1 MGLLASIHAMIF
13 ARSWKTSESFF
24 CCLPYTQSYNH
35 AEVEL
40 PDGVLFR
47 CLPVVMHQS
56 TQPLWYCCQTC
67 LMNQLHDNLSLRV
80 SALLSTW
87 ESDFQNG
94 WCLRSR
100 QRLFSTL
107 DGSGP
112 EEKRIEGYLF
122 QTGVPIMGRV
132 FLALIAYDFDR
143 WLICVHTTRLADNIL
158 PLAVHGSP
166 TFGPK
171 GLEEVF
177 RLSARGYS
185 SVCHTGHHTN
195 VNTSIPRP
203 SCTISAY
210 TYVVVLMGV
219 VCWSRRALLTYI
231 GSDGIDEGFKECSR
245 RPD

>member
-1 MGLLASIHAMIF
+1 MIIYHC
-13 ARSWKTSESFF
+13 ESVPFF
-24 CCLPYTQSYNH
+24 PCGK
-35 AEVEL
+35 VIFRM
-40 PDGVLFR
+40 DGVYGVDRGSF
-47 CLPVVMHQS
+47 
-56 TQPLWYCCQTC
+56 
-67 LMNQLHDNLSLRV
+67 
-80 SALLSTW
+80 SA
-87 ESDFQNG
+87 
-94 WCLRSR
+94 
-100 QRLFSTL
+100 L

-112 EEKRIEGYLF
+112 EENRIEGYLF
-122 QTGVPIMGRV
+122 QTNVPIMGRV

-143 WLICVHTTRLADNIL
+143 WLICVHATRLADNIL

-177 RLSARGYS
+177 RLSTRGYS

-210 TYVVVLMGV
+210 TYVVVSMGV